1 MLSARAVC
9 MLIAKLNLGGD
20 LVDFDSGCLDHSLP
34 LLGIL
39 CQKRREFSCR
49 GTLNRVGVSCKL
61 LDERRLGK
69 SFSNITTYFLHDFS
83 RCLGRRK
90 DALPPVSYVARNAR
104 LGDGRYIRRCRRS
117 LGTDRCKDTNL
128 ARPRIYKQ
136 FATSEIAVNSTGD
149 EVDKCWRRTAVRCV
163 RHLNFGHVQ
172 E

>member
-69 SFSNITTYFLHDFS
+69 SFSNITAYFLRDFS
-83 RCLGRRK
+83 WCLGRRK
-90 DALPPVSYVARNAR
+90 DTLPTVSYVARNAR
-104 LGDGRYIRRCRRS
+104 LDDGRHIRRCRRS
-117 LGTDRCKDTNL
+117 LGAGRCKDTNL
-128 ARPRIYKQ
+128 ARPRICKQ
-136 FATSEIAVNSTGD
+136 FATSEMAVNATRD
-149 EVDKCWRRTAVRCV
+149 EVDKCWSRTAVRCV